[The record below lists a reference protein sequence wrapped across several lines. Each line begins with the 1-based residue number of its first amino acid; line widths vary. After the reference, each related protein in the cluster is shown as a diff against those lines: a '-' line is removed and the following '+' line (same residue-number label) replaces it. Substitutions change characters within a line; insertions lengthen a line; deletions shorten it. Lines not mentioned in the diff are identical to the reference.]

1 MIERS
6 IKIENGL
13 YETLKYIAMLEGV
26 PISWVIR
33 QALWDFQKNYKYP
46 SPFPLTMKNKRSP

>member
-6 IKIENGL
+6 IKIEKGL

-46 SPFPLTMKNKRSP
+46 EPLPISFDDEE